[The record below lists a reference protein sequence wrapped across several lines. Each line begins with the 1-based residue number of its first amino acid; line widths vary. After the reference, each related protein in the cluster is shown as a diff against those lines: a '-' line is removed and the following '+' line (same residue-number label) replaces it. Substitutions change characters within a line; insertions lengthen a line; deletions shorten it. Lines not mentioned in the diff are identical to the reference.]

1 MESSI
6 SLEETNKIRISLGL
20 KPLVDDG
27 APVDVKQKA
36 AEDNYAE
43 TRERE
48 KAAKRT
54 RYAPLAFIGTPSL
67 MHVLPTDYL
76 SVYAYILAKLWLES
90 KSKYMPIITPS
101 ISERHEPIYICSR
114 SSSRPYSH
122 KF

>member
-6 SLEETNKIRISLGL
+6 SLEETNKIRVSLGL

-54 RYAPLAFIGTPSL
+54 GYVSHASAGHPFWSPRSS
-67 MHVLPTDYL
+67 PTDFMA
-76 SVYAYILAKLWLES
+76 V
-90 KSKYMPIITPS
+90 
-101 ISERHEPIYICSR
+101 CV
-114 SSSRPYSH
+114 
-122 KF
+122 